1 MFFEEGKAWGR
12 SRRLISPNLNGH
24 NVAAMLPI
32 IAKVGERFCGKL
44 GDKADAGE
52 VVTSR
57 DSFARFTHDIVAL
70 AAFGVDVGS
79 ITATEEE
86 PCPSFDAIESM
97 TTSLISLM
105 GKPSA
110 M

>member
-1 MFFEEGKAWGR
+1 
-12 SRRLISPNLNGH
+12 
-24 NVAAMLPI
+24 MLPI

-70 AAFGVDVGS
+70 AAFGVDVGA

-86 PCPSFDAIESM
+86 PCPSFDAIERI
-97 TTSLISLM
+97 TSALISLM
-105 GKPSA
+105 GKPA
-110 M
+110 EM